1 MKKFKWLLGILLLAL
16 VPMLQS
22 CDDDGYS
29 IGDFSWDWAT
39 VRATGGGGYYLE
51 GDNWGVIDPVA
62 TSIPWFK
69 PVDGERVVAFFNPL
83 YDMEGGKG
91 VQVKMEGIQELL
103 TKEVEDMSTEEEP
116 EKVTVNVAYM
126 PDYASLNGLISAI
139 ELGYFDDEN
148 IDVQLTEFSDGPTII
163 QAMESGSIDV
173 GYIGQG
179 AHKLCINGKADI
191 FALAHVSNGDA
202 VIGSKEKG
210 TDTIEGLKGKTIAYS
225 SGTSSEDIL
234 TKTLEKGGM
243 TMDDITAMDMDAT
256 NIVTAMLSGSV
267 DACATWVPNSLKVL
281 EELGDDGVQLTD
293 NKTFID
299 DTVSLASWIAM
310 PKYAEENRDVLVR
323 FARAL
328 YKGFDYRADHS
339 HDDEVC
345 GWIADKIKLEK
356 NSLLDQVEVA
366 DWTTS
371 EFIRDHM
378 DDVKGY
384 YELQQK
390 SFVESGDCEE
400 TPVDNYVLF
409 DVMEEACAE

>member
-1 MKKFKWLLGILLLAL
+1 MRKTWKKLAAMA
-16 VPMLQS
+16 VTASMVI
-22 CDDDGYS
+22 C
-29 IGDFSWDWAT
+29 
-39 VRATGGGGYYLE
+39 GGAM
-51 GDNWGVIDPVA
+51 GVSA
-62 TSIPWFK
+62 
-69 PVDGERVVAFFNPL
+69 A
-83 YDMEGGKG
+83 
-91 VQVKMEGIQELL
+91 
-103 TKEVEDMSTEEEP
+103 TEEEKP

-234 TKTLEKGGM
+234 NKTLAKGGM

-281 EELGDDGVQLTD
+281 EELGDDGVQLAD
-293 NKTFID
+293 NKTFI
-299 DTVSLASWIAM
+299 
-310 PKYAEENRDVLVR
+310 
-323 FARAL
+323 
-328 YKGFDYRADHS
+328 DYRADHS

>member
-1 MKKFKWLLGILLLAL
+1 MKKTWKKLAAIA
-16 VPMLQS
+16 VTASMAI
-22 CDDDGYS
+22 C
-29 IGDFSWDWAT
+29 
-39 VRATGGGGYYLE
+39 GG
-51 GDNWGVIDPVA
+51 A
-62 TSIPWFK
+62 
-69 PVDGERVVAFFNPL
+69 
-83 YDMEGGKG
+83 
-91 VQVKMEGIQELL
+91 
-103 TKEVEDMSTEEEP
+103 MSVSAAAEETP

-126 PDYASLNGLISAI
+126 PDYASLNGLISAV
-139 ELGYFDDEN
+139 ELGYFEDEN
-148 IDVQLTEFSDGPTII
+148 IDVQLTEFADGPTII

-234 TKTLEKGGM
+234 KKTLAKGGM
-243 TMDDITAMDMDAT
+243 TMDDITAIDMDAT
-256 NIVTAMLSGSV
+256 NIVTAMISGSV

-281 EELGDDGVQLTD
+281 QEVDDAIQLTD
-293 NKTFID
+293 NKTFRA
-299 DTVSLASWIAM
+299 DTVSLDSWIVM
-310 PKYAEENRDVLVR
+310 KKYSEENRDLLVR

-345 GWIADKIKLEK
+345 GWIADKIKLDK
-356 NSLLDQVEVA
+356 QTLLEQVNVA

-371 EFIRDHM
+371 EFVRNNM
-378 DDVKGY
+378 DDIKGY

-390 SFVESGDCEE
+390 TFIESGDCEE
-400 TPVDNYVLF
+400 TPVDDYVLF

>member
-1 MKKFKWLLGILLLAL
+1 MKKTWKKLAAIA
-16 VPMLQS
+16 VTASMAI
-22 CDDDGYS
+22 C
-29 IGDFSWDWAT
+29 
-39 VRATGGGGYYLE
+39 GG
-51 GDNWGVIDPVA
+51 A
-62 TSIPWFK
+62 
-69 PVDGERVVAFFNPL
+69 
-83 YDMEGGKG
+83 
-91 VQVKMEGIQELL
+91 
-103 TKEVEDMSTEEEP
+103 MSVSAAAEETP

-126 PDYASLNGLISAI
+126 PDYASLNGLISAV
-139 ELGYFDDEN
+139 ELGYFEDEN
-148 IDVQLTEFSDGPTII
+148 IDVQLTEFADGPTII

-191 FALAHVSNGDA
+191 FALAHVSNSDG

-234 TKTLEKGGM
+234 KKTLAKGGM
-243 TMDDITAMDMDAT
+243 TMDDITAIDMDAT
-256 NIVTAMLSGSV
+256 NIVTAMISGSV

-281 EELGDDGVQLTD
+281 QEVDDAIQLTD
-293 NKTFID
+293 NKTFRA
-299 DTVSLASWIAM
+299 DTVSLDSWIVM
-310 PKYAEENRDVLVR
+310 KKYSEENRDLLVR

-345 GWIADKIKLEK
+345 GWIADKIKLDK
-356 NSLLDQVEVA
+356 QTLLEQVNVA

-371 EFIRDHM
+371 EFVRNNM
-378 DDVKGY
+378 DDIKGY

-390 SFVESGDCEE
+390 TFIESGDCEE
-400 TPVDNYVLF
+400 TPVDDYVLF

>member
-1 MKKFKWLLGILLLAL
+1 MKKTWKKLAAIA
-16 VPMLQS
+16 VTASMAI
-22 CDDDGYS
+22 C
-29 IGDFSWDWAT
+29 
-39 VRATGGGGYYLE
+39 GG
-51 GDNWGVIDPVA
+51 V
-62 TSIPWFK
+62 
-69 PVDGERVVAFFNPL
+69 
-83 YDMEGGKG
+83 
-91 VQVKMEGIQELL
+91 
-103 TKEVEDMSTEEEP
+103 MSVSAAAEETP

-126 PDYASLNGLISAI
+126 PDYASLNGLISAV
-139 ELGYFDDEN
+139 ELGYFEDEN
-148 IDVQLTEFSDGPTII
+148 IDVQLTEFADGPTII
-163 QAMESGSIDV
+163 QAMESGSIDI

-179 AHKLCINGKADI
+179 AHKLCINGRADI

-234 TKTLEKGGM
+234 KKTLAKGGM
-243 TMDDITAMDMDAT
+243 TMDDITAIDMDAT
-256 NIVTAMLSGSV
+256 NIVTAMISGSV

-281 EELGDDGVQLTD
+281 QEVDDAIQLTD
-293 NKTFID
+293 NKTFRA
-299 DTVSLASWIAM
+299 DTVSLDSWIVM
-310 PKYAEENRDVLVR
+310 KKYSEENRDLLVR

-345 GWIADKIKLEK
+345 GWIADKIKLDK
-356 NSLLDQVEVA
+356 QTLLDQVNVA

-371 EFIRDHM
+371 EFVRNNM
-378 DDVKGY
+378 DDIKGY

-390 SFVESGDCEE
+390 TFIESGDCEE
-400 TPVDNYVLF
+400 TPVDDYVLF

>member
-1 MKKFKWLLGILLLAL
+1 MKKTWKKLAAIA
-16 VPMLQS
+16 VTASMAI
-22 CDDDGYS
+22 C
-29 IGDFSWDWAT
+29 
-39 VRATGGGGYYLE
+39 GG
-51 GDNWGVIDPVA
+51 A
-62 TSIPWFK
+62 
-69 PVDGERVVAFFNPL
+69 
-83 YDMEGGKG
+83 
-91 VQVKMEGIQELL
+91 
-103 TKEVEDMSTEEEP
+103 MSVSAAAEETP

-126 PDYASLNGLISAI
+126 PDYASLNGLISAV
-139 ELGYFDDEN
+139 ELGYFEDEN
-148 IDVQLTEFSDGPTII
+148 IDVQLTEFADGPTII

-234 TKTLEKGGM
+234 KKTLAKGDM

-281 EELGDDGVQLTD
+281 QELGDDGVQLTD

-299 DTVSLASWIAM
+299 QTVSLASWICM

-323 FARAL
+323 FTRAL
-328 YKGFDYRADHS
+328 FKAMDYAAADHQE
-339 HDDEVC
+339 DTAALIAKQIAGDQDTVYDQRGDAEWLTGKEVSE
-345 GWIADKIKLEK
+345 GAADGT
-356 NSLLDQVEVA
+356 VE
-366 DWTTS
+366 
-371 EFIRDHM
+371 
-378 DDVKGY
+378 GY
-384 YELQQK
+384 YELQK
-390 SFVESGDCEE
+390 ENFIEAGAVEVDP
-400 TPVDNYVLF
+400 PVSDYVLL
-409 DVMEEACAE
+409 DVMKEA

>member
-1 MKKFKWLLGILLLAL
+1 MKKRILSLLMVGAMTAGMLAGCGSKTDA
-16 VPMLQS
+16 P
-22 CDDDGYS
+22 
-29 IGDFSWDWAT
+29 A
-39 VRATGGGGYYLE
+39 
-51 GDNWGVIDPVA
+51 DNTA
-62 TSIPWFK
+62 
-69 PVDGERVVAFFNPL
+69 
-83 YDMEGGKG
+83 
-91 VQVKMEGIQELL
+91 
-103 TKEVEDMSTEEEP
+103 KEETPATEEAKEETPATEEKEAVEP
-116 EKVTVNVAYM
+116 VTLNVAYM
-126 PDYASLNGLISAI
+126 PNYGSLWSVENAI
-139 ELGYFDDEN
+139 AQGYLEEEGITVN
-148 IDVQLTEFSDGPTII
+148 LVEFQDGPTII
-163 QAMESGSIDV
+163 SAMESGSIDV

-179 AHKLCINGKADI
+179 AHKLCINGQATI
-191 FALAHVSNGDA
+191 FALSHISNGDA
-202 VIGSKEKG
+202 LIGGEGITS
-210 TDTIEGLKGKTIAYS
+210 IEDLKGKQVAYS

-356 NSLLDQVEVA
+356 DSLLDQVEVA

-378 DDVKGY
+378 DEVKSY

-390 SFVESGDCEE
+390 KFVENGDCEE

-409 DVMEEACAE
+409 DVMEEACAEE

>member
-1 MKKFKWLLGILLLAL
+1 MKKTWKKLAAIA
-16 VPMLQS
+16 VTASMAI
-22 CDDDGYS
+22 C
-29 IGDFSWDWAT
+29 
-39 VRATGGGGYYLE
+39 GG
-51 GDNWGVIDPVA
+51 A
-62 TSIPWFK
+62 
-69 PVDGERVVAFFNPL
+69 
-83 YDMEGGKG
+83 
-91 VQVKMEGIQELL
+91 
-103 TKEVEDMSTEEEP
+103 MSVSAAAEETP

-126 PDYASLNGLISAI
+126 PDYASLNGLISAV
-139 ELGYFDDEN
+139 ELGYFEDEN
-148 IDVQLTEFSDGPTII
+148 IDVQLTEFADGPTII

-234 TKTLEKGGM
+234 KKTLAKGGM
-243 TMDDITAMDMDAT
+243 TMDDITAIDMDAT
-256 NIVTAMLSGSV
+256 NIVTAMISGSV

-281 EELGDDGVQLTD
+281 QEVDDAIQLTD
-293 NKTFID
+293 NKTFRA
-299 DTVSLASWIAM
+299 DTVSLDSWIVM
-310 PKYAEENRDVLVR
+310 KKYSEENRDLLVR

-345 GWIADKIKLEK
+345 GWIADKIKLDK
-356 NSLLDQVEVA
+356 QTLLEQVNVA

-371 EFIRDHM
+371 DFIRNHLDE
-378 DDVKGY
+378 VKGY

-400 TPVDNYVLF
+400 TPVEDYVLL
-409 DVMEEACAE
+409 DVRSLR

>member
-1 MKKFKWLLGILLLAL
+1 MKKTWKKLAAIA
-16 VPMLQS
+16 VTASMAI
-22 CDDDGYS
+22 C
-29 IGDFSWDWAT
+29 
-39 VRATGGGGYYLE
+39 GG
-51 GDNWGVIDPVA
+51 V
-62 TSIPWFK
+62 
-69 PVDGERVVAFFNPL
+69 
-83 YDMEGGKG
+83 
-91 VQVKMEGIQELL
+91 
-103 TKEVEDMSTEEEP
+103 MSVSAAAEETP

-126 PDYASLNGLISAI
+126 PDYASLNGLISAV
-139 ELGYFDDEN
+139 ELGYFEDEN
-148 IDVQLTEFSDGPTII
+148 IDVQLTEFADGPTII

-191 FALAHVSNGDA
+191 FALAHVSNSDG

-210 TDTIEGLKGKTIAYS
+210 TDTIEGLKGKKIAYS

-234 TKTLEKGGM
+234 KKTLAKGGM
-243 TMDDITAMDMDAT
+243 TMDDITAIDMDAT
-256 NIVTAMLSGSV
+256 NIVTAMISGSV

-281 EELGDDGVQLTD
+281 QEVDDAIQLTD
-293 NKTFID
+293 NKTFRA
-299 DTVSLASWIAM
+299 DTVSLDSWIVM
-310 PKYAEENRDVLVR
+310 KKYSEENRDLLVR

-345 GWIADKIKLEK
+345 GWIADKIKLDK
-356 NSLLDQVEVA
+356 QTLLEQVNVA

-371 EFIRDHM
+371 DFIRNHLDE
-378 DDVKGY
+378 VKGY

-400 TPVDNYVLF
+400 TPVEDYVLL
-409 DVMEEACAE
+409 DVMKEACAE